1 MIKHIKYETLG
12 STEFSWLKSKHHF
25 SFGEY
30 RDPAR
35 LGHGEL
41 IVINDD
47 IISSKTGF
55 DLHPHKDM
63 EIITYVRKGAITHKD
78 NQGNSGRTVAGDIQ
92 VMSAGSGIYH
102 SEYNYE
108 DTETKIFQI
117 WIMPN
122 KKGLKPSWNTITLS
136 NDVFHKYFLP
146 LLISGDGK
154 SPLHINQNVKIYG
167 GKIKNTTIKHELMGK
182 AYVLMSSGEARLG
195 KHLINE
201 GDGVSIS
208 NLKNIEISTKNEAEM
223 LIIDVPGLLTRN

>member
-30 RDPAR
+30 RDRER

-122 KKGLKPSWNTITLS
+122 KKGLKPSWNSITLG
-136 NDVFHKYFLP
+136 NDVFHKYSLP

-167 GKIKNTTIKHELMGK
+167 GKIKYTTINHEIMGK
-182 AYVLMSSGEARLG
+182 AYVLMSSGTAKLDNYV
-195 KHLINE
+195 INE

-208 NLKNIEISTKNEAEM
+208 NLNHIEISTENEAEM

>member
-167 GKIKNTTIKHELMGK
+167 GKIKNTTIKH
-182 AYVLMSSGEARLG
+182 
-195 KHLINE
+195 
-201 GDGVSIS
+201 
-208 NLKNIEISTKNEAEM
+208 
-223 LIIDVPGLLTRN
+223 

>member
-1 MIKHIKYETLG
+1 MIKHIKYKTLG
-12 STEFSWLKSKHHF
+12 STELSWLKSKHHF

-30 RDPAR
+30 RDQAR

-63 EIITYVRKGAITHKD
+63 EIITYVRKGAISHKD
-78 NQGNSGRTVAGDIQ
+78 SQGNAGRTVAGDIQ

-117 WIMPN
+117 WIIPN
-122 KKGLKPSWNTITLS
+122 KKGLMPSWNTMTLS
-136 NDVFHKYFLP
+136 DNVFYKNALP
-146 LLISGDGK
+146 LLVSGDGNA
-154 SPLHINQNVKIYG
+154 PLHINQNVKIYG
-167 GKIKNTTIKHELMGK
+167 GKIKNTTIKHDIMGK
-182 AYVLMSSGEARLG
+182 AYVLMSSGTAKLDNYV
-195 KHLINE
+195 INE

-208 NLKNIEISTKNEAEM
+208 NLNHIEISTENEAEM

>member
-30 RDPAR
+30 RDRER

-117 WIMPN
+117 WIIPN
-122 KKGLKPSWNTITLS
+122 KKGLMPSWNTMTLS
-136 NDVFHKYFLP
+136 DNVFYKNALP
-146 LLISGDGK
+146 LLVSGDGNA
-154 SPLHINQNVKIYG
+154 PLHINQNVKIYG
-167 GKIKNTTIKHELMGK
+167 GKIKNTTIKHDIMGK
-182 AYVLMSSGEARLG
+182 AYVLMSSGTAKLDNYV
-195 KHLINE
+195 INE
-201 GDGVSIS
+201 GDGASIS
-208 NLKNIEISTKNEAEM
+208 NLNHIEISTENEAEM

>member
-63 EIITYVRKGAITHKD
+63 EIITYVRKGAITHK
-78 NQGNSGRTVAGDIQ
+78 S
-92 VMSAGSGIYH
+92 
-102 SEYNYE
+102 
-108 DTETKIFQI
+108 
-117 WIMPN
+117 
-122 KKGLKPSWNTITLS
+122 
-136 NDVFHKYFLP
+136 
-146 LLISGDGK
+146 
-154 SPLHINQNVKIYG
+154 
-167 GKIKNTTIKHELMGK
+167 
-182 AYVLMSSGEARLG
+182 
-195 KHLINE
+195 
-201 GDGVSIS
+201 
-208 NLKNIEISTKNEAEM
+208 
-223 LIIDVPGLLTRN
+223 